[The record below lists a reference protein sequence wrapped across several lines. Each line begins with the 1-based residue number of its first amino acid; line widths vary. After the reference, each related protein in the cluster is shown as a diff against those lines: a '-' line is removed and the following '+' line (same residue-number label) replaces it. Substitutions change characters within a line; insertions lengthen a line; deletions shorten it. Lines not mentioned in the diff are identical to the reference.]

1 MNVGVFGQITIKNK
15 EEVNRITSVR
25 VGEKVRQEK
34 ELITPASTEVDLWG
48 GGYLELECEERLGI
62 GFCIGS
68 IMAAVGMDV
77 GVGFVQNLTFDVLT
91 GTSLTEPRL
100 VVDTIY
106 NRSGLHFT
114 NSFFVDFE
122 IFTDFAGEPLVNHR
136 IRSDNLK
143 WPLATYHGYVF
154 PELNNKATTGT
165 YTFDYSDPSKPIVHH
180 NYKIVFEKGYA
191 FEAFDDD
198 VFPVLLV
205 YKKRLD
211 SNPEVITPYNYTGR
225 KSKNSDGCYPFE
237 PKEAYYYKC
246 DSDPRSDYDLWFSP
260 ALMYKDGRIDEFR
273 TMQRKW
279 GGIVDTK
286 LKHLELYQKSSNE
299 KDDTKHL
306 FDKDWDFYHI
316 DDIIEVTY
324 VPWDYLKVGY
334 IINVVD
340 AKSRNVIKNSDVYV
354 MGFFMDSA
362 TDKVTKPG
370 VYKVSFDI
378 GIPSDGREHP
388 ILQNVPSI
396 KTYPILTVQPYWEI
410 IDQETL
416 KYKTVMGEEKSI
428 KLQFPYT
435 TDYSYKKANFTTK
448 ITQPVR
454 Q

>member
-1 MNVGVFGQITIKNK
+1 
-15 EEVNRITSVR
+15 
-25 VGEKVRQEK
+25 
-34 ELITPASTEVDLWG
+34 
-48 GGYLELECEERLGI
+48 
-62 GFCIGS
+62 
-68 IMAAVGMDV
+68 MAAVGMDV
-77 GVGFVQNLTFDVLT
+77 GAGFVQNLTFDVLT

-114 NSFFVDFE
+114 NSIFVDFE

-191 FEAFDDD
+191 FEAFDDG
-198 VFPVLLV
+198 VCPVLLV
-205 YKKRLD
+205 YKNQLG
-211 SNPEVITPYNYTGR
+211 SEPEVITPYNYTGR
-225 KSKNSDGCYPFE
+225 KSKNYDGCYPFE

-246 DSDPRSDYDLWFSP
+246 DSDPRSDFELWFSP

-306 FDKDWDFYHI
+306 YDKDWDFYHI
-316 DDIIEVTY
+316 DDIIEITY

-340 AKSRNVIKNSDVYV
+340 AKNRNVIKNSDVYV

-388 ILQNVPSI
+388 ILQNMPSI
-396 KTYPILTVQPYWEI
+396 KTYPILTVKPYWEI

-416 KYKTVMGEEKSI
+416 KYKTVKCEEKSI

-454 Q
+454 QWGTT